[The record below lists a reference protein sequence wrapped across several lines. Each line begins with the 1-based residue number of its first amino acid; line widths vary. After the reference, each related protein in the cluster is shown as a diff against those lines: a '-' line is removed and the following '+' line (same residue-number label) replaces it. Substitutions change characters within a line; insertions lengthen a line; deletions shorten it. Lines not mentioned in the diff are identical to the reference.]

1 MTKVVT
7 GLVRF
12 CYCNVFEPTAIGE
25 GGVKK
30 YNVSILIDKN
40 DTATLDK
47 VNTAIQEAITAG
59 ADKVSK
65 NGKVLP
71 NIKMPLR
78 DGDIDKEDDPAYAGH
93 FFLNANSLRKPQV
106 VDANLN
112 EIMSRDEF
120 YSGCYGRASVNFYA
134 FNAEGNR
141 GIACG
146 LNNLQKLKDGESL
159 AGGSTAAEDFEDELS

>member
-12 CYCNVFEPTAIGE
+12 CYCNVFEPTSIGE

-30 YNVSILIDKN
+30 YNVSILIDK
-40 DTATLDK
+40 TDK
-47 VNTAIQEAITAG
+47 VTIDKINTAIQEAITAG
-59 ADKVSK
+59 ADKVTK
-65 NGKVLP
+65 GGKVIP

-78 DGDIDKEDDPAYAGH
+78 DGDVEKEDDATYAGK

-106 VDANLN
+106 VDAELN

-146 LNNLQKLKDGESL
+146 LGNLQKLEDGENL
-159 AGGSTAAEDFEDELS
+159 AGGSSAADDFGDDLA